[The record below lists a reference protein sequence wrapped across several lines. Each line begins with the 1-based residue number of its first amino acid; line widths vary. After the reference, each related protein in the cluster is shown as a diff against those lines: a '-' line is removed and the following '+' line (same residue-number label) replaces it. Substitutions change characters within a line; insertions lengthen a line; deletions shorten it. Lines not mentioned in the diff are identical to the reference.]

1 MSLYLSKNDD
11 KNLDSQNLH
20 IPYLSSKLSL
30 PRKFELATIHGFVL
44 LSPHIS
50 QVITP
55 IICLTHI
62 KSCWGNFESKI
73 FYLGSI
79 SPLCGRHS
87 HPIIVNLYC
96 NIFNKIQPSSS
107 PSWIHSFERRFH
119 SHGRSLIVIE
129 KNSFWKIHL
138 WGKKLLGEKHSKS
151 ISSNR

>member
-11 KNLDSQNLH
+11 KHLDSKSSYPIFFFEIITTEKVWISH
-20 IPYLSSKLSL
+20 HSWFRITKSPYFTSDYSNNMSH
-30 PRKFELATIHGFVL
+30 P
-44 LSPHIS
+44 
-50 QVITP
+50 
-55 IICLTHI
+55 HI

-107 PSWIHSFERRFH
+107 PSWIYSFERRFL

-129 KNSFWKIHL
+129 KILFWKIHL
-138 WGKKLLGEKHSKS
+138 WGKKLLGEKHSKY